1 MTRFNVLQLIDQAV
15 KEQWKKLDLS
25 RLDLIEL
32 PEEISELAHF
42 TYLRELDLRFNRF
55 TSLPLE
61 VTQLASLRGLYL
73 SGNRLQELPPEISKL
88 TKLESLTLGGNPL
101 RVMPPEIFKVISL
114 KLIHCNNSELIELD
128 SDINNLSNLED
139 LSLRNNLLK
148 ELPEDLGDLV
158 NLRKLDLAENQLSK
172 LPRKVG
178 NLENLEELY
187 LSNNKLKKLPETIG
201 KLSKLKQFHLRG
213 NHHLKSLP
221 KTIIRIRKASVDTEI
236 KFEEFNFRGH
246 DLSGIDLRDVDLS
259 NVILEDV
266 NLRNVNLARV
276 RALGTDFSGADFTG
290 ACIED
295 WHINSNT
302 RFDRAVCEYIYLK
315 EELQERRPSDHNRNF
330 APGEFITLVQ
340 EIRETVDLIFNGGVD
355 WAALLSSINKLQI
368 ESDDSQLTI
377 QAIEHKQDGRFV
389 VRVNVPED
397 SDKAQV
403 EDFFWRQYQNRLQA
417 AEEAYFKQI
426 EFKDEQLAFYKQ
438 QFIEYRQQNTDLMEM
453 AKQMASRPLQ
463 IENKIE
469 NRNTHKGEQDLM
481 STINQ
486 YGSGDNIAG
495 DKIAGDKIG
504 TQINN
509 SQDLTQAAKD
519 IKTLL
524 DQLSMDYPDDS
535 SRVLGAKAVDRVEKS
550 PELKSRIL
558 RGVRA
563 GSFAALEKMVDHP
576 VAKFFIEGAKEV
588 LEP

>member
-1 MTRFNVLQLIDQAV
+1 MTRSNILQLIDQAL
-15 KEQWKKLDLS
+15 KEQRRKLDLS
-25 RLDLIEL
+25 RMELIEL
-32 PEEISELAHF
+32 PEEIIELAHF

-61 VTQLASLRGLYL
+61 VTQLTSLKGLYL
-73 SGNRLQELPPEISKL
+73 SGNRLQDLPPEISRL
-88 TKLESLTLGGNPL
+88 TNLESLTLGGNSL
-101 RVMPPEIFKVISL
+101 RVMPSEVFKVISL

-128 SDINNLSNLED
+128 SEIKNLSNLEN

-158 NLRKLDLAENQLSK
+158 NLRKLDLADNQLNR
-172 LPRKVG
+172 LPG
-178 NLENLEELY
+178 SIENLGNLEELY
-187 LSNNKLKKLPETIG
+187 LSDNELASLPEKIG
-201 KLSKLKQFHLRG
+201 NLSKLKQLHLR
-213 NHHLKSLP
+213 NNKLKSLP
-221 KTIIRIRKASVDTEI
+221 KTMIRIRKASIDTEI
-236 KFEEFNFRGH
+236 EFEEFDFRGY
-246 DLSGIDLRDVDLS
+246 DLSGIDLRDADLS
-259 NVILEDV
+259 SVILKDV

-276 RALGTDFSGADFTG
+276 RALATDFSGADFTG

-302 RFDRAVCEYIYLK
+302 RFDRAICEYIYLK
-315 EELQERRPSDHNRNF
+315 EGLQERRPSDHNRNF
-330 APGEFITLVQ
+330 TPGEFVTLVQ
-340 EIRETVDLIFNGGVD
+340 EIRETVDLIFNDGVD
-355 WAALLSSINKLQI
+355 WASLLLSIKKIQI

-397 SDKAQV
+397 TDKAQV
-403 EDFFWRQYQNRLQA
+403 EDFFWRQYQNRLKS

-469 NRNTHKGEQDLM
+469 NRNTHKGEQDSM

-495 DKIAGDKIG
+495 DKVIGDKIG

-558 RGVRA
+558 RGVKA